1 MADILSDFAR
11 SDAYLSALTRE
22 VSAVPAADASRAN
35 ASFTMARRSFFKL
48 AGAGAAGLVLGFRF
62 GDLAFAAETADGND
76 QAINA
81 FIRIAPDNTIT
92 IYSKAPEI
100 GQGIK
105 TSFGVI
111 IAEELDADW
120 NHVVMEQAEINSKLY
135 GYQGAG
141 GSTSIPRA
149 WDQLRQAGAGA
160 KAMLIAAAAQAWAV
174 DASEITARDSVLT
187 HAASGKSATYGSL
200 ATAAATMPV
209 PDAESLKLKSRAEY
223 RLIGKRFRGVDDPKV
238 VSGQPLF
245 GIDVQ
250 RPGMVYASYTKCPAA
265 GGKVASFNVDEIKA
279 QRGVLDAFALDGTGV
294 PAEVMPGVAIIAKDT
309 WSAFQAKDKLKVE
322 WDLSAA
328 SQDSTAQ
335 FSARAKAVANDFP
348 QTPDQNVGDVD
359 KSFAA
364 AAKTVEAYYDYP
376 FAVARAARTHEHHG
390 ALA

>member
-22 VSAVPAADASRAN
+22 VSAVPAANASRADAALAN
-35 ASFTMARRSFFKL
+35 VSLAMGRRSFFKL

-149 WDQLRQAGAGA
+149 WDQLRQAGASA

-174 DASEITARDSVLT
+174 DR
-187 HAASGKSATYGSL
+187 
-200 ATAAATMPV
+200 
-209 PDAESLKLKSRAEY
+209 
-223 RLIGKRFRGVDDPKV
+223 
-238 VSGQPLF
+238 
-245 GIDVQ
+245 
-250 RPGMVYASYTKCPAA
+250 
-265 GGKVASFNVDEIKA
+265 
-279 QRGVLDAFALDGTGV
+279 
-294 PAEVMPGVAIIAKDT
+294 
-309 WSAFQAKDKLKVE
+309 
-322 WDLSAA
+322 
-328 SQDSTAQ
+328 
-335 FSARAKAVANDFP
+335 
-348 QTPDQNVGDVD
+348 VGD
-359 KSFAA
+359 
-364 AAKTVEAYYDYP
+364 Y
-376 FAVARAARTHEHHG
+376 RAGFRS
-390 ALA
+390 